1 MFKSDSTVYSLTK
14 KNLLSC
20 YFSYLFK
27 KISSPDYPIPYLIQ
41 KSSGTLMLQPSLIN
55 NFFKSFYAENMWIG
69 RRVVLTAR
77 KNLFTLNLIE
87 RIFHKN

>member
-1 MFKSDSTVYSLTK
+1 MFKSDSTVYSLTS
-14 KNLLSC
+14 KNLLRY
-20 YFSYLFK
+20 YFTYLFK
-27 KISSPDYPIPYLIQ
+27 KDILTRLSYPLFNTEIFRDINVE
-41 KSSGTLMLQPSLIN
+41 PSLIN
-55 NFFKSFYAENMWIG
+55 NSFKSFYAENKWIG